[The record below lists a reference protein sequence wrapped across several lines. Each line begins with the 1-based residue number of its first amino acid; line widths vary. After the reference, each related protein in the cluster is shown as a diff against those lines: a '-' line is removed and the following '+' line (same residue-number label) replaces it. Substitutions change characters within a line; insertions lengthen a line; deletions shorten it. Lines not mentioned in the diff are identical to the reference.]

1 MIHNSKLFEPR
12 PADWCPHDL
21 SPYKEACEWWYHD
34 AVLKGTE
41 DGKNYTFAVM
51 PMISKDT
58 AVFMINVADD
68 NGPLG
73 MNFEYMDLDEV
84 ESRSREHLD
93 LRMGEGNYMLNIHP
107 SQKIRFIDK
116 NGLGIELNYEIVVQE
131 AHEPFHGNQFGNDF
145 NAGPLTDSWCYY
157 MIRPRCRVTGNLYVN
172 HKPIP
177 VEGWGYGDHQRVSRR
192 MPFDEMP
199 MHQWHW
205 GKVYMPNN
213 TLFYWTAKL
222 QKDMG
227 FAPYKWLWLWEGD
240 KLIEYKNNA
249 RIWEDYS
256 DFEYD
261 AEAQVR
267 IPRKIQ
273 VVYDEPEVYGTVT
286 MTRKKRIFSYP
297 FGGPRLPLKYGEI
310 GYGEGYKRYYRYVSD
325 VETDLVINGKT
336 VKSNSVEIHELGL

>member
-1 MIHNSKLFEPR
+1 MIQNSKLFQPR

-34 AVLKGTE
+34 AVLRGTE

-58 AVFMINVADD
+58 AVFMINLAND

-73 MNFEYMDLDEV
+73 MNFQYMDLDEV
-84 ESRSREHLD
+84 ESRSKEHLD
-93 LRMGEGNYMLNIHP
+93 LRMGDNYMVNIHP
-107 SQKIRFIDK
+107 TQKIHFIDK
-116 NGLGIELNYEIVVQE
+116 NGLGIDLNYEIVVQE
-131 AHEPFHGNQFGNDF
+131 AYEPFHGNQFGNDF

-157 MIRPRCRVTGNLYVN
+157 MIRPRCKVTGHLYVN
-172 HKPIP
+172 NKPIP
-177 VEGWGYGDHQRVSRR
+177 VEGWGYGDHQWVSRR

-249 RIWEDYS
+249 RVWEDYS

-273 VVYDEPEVYGTVT
+273 MVYDEPDIHGTIT
-286 MTRKKRIFSYP
+286 MTRKNRVFSYP
-297 FGGPRLPLKYGEI
+297 FAGPRLPLKYGEI

-325 VETDLVINGKT
+325 VETDLVINGKA